1 MTMTELH
8 RPADVISTEM
18 ILRSFE
24 IQPEVLLNLFN
35 IVPNEAVSMVT
46 PPFTRGS
53 IGGRLIIGGFS
64 DEVSLTLF
72 CMGGTTPLSNF
83 VDHFV
88 LRDDTKLSFLDFP
101 FLYPLYIWEPYF
113 RSLPRDQSP
122 IF

>member
-24 IQPEVLLNLFN
+24 IQSKVLLNLFS

-53 IGGRLIIGGFS
+53 KGG
-64 DEVSLTLF
+64 
-72 CMGGTTPLSNF
+72 LSNYRGF
-83 VDHFV
+83 
-88 LRDDTKLSFLDFP
+88 
-101 FLYPLYIWEPYF
+101 
-113 RSLPRDQSP
+113 Q
-122 IF
+122 